1 MSEKSEWAPPA
12 ALGLAG
18 FGLTTVLL
26 NIHNLG
32 LVKEPLFTFSLGFF
46 YGGAVQFTAGLI
58 EGRRGDIF
66 GLTAF
71 TSYGAFW
78 IALALAAVLN
88 ALGILE
94 LTNIELAYGMLLW
107 GIFTLYMSI
116 GSFKVSRFAVP
127 LVFIT
132 LTILFFLLAAGFF
145 VLQST
150 GSPLVLRIAGAEGIL
165 CGLSALYASAA
176 IVINAQLGRNLLPL

>member
-1 MSEKSEWAPPA
+1 M
-12 ALGLAG
+12 
-18 FGLTTVLL
+18 
-26 NIHNLG
+26 
-32 LVKEPLFTFSLGFF
+32 
-46 YGGAVQFTAGLI
+46 
-58 EGRRGDIF
+58 
-66 GLTAF
+66 
-71 TSYGAFW
+71 
-78 IALALAAVLN
+78 ALAAVLN